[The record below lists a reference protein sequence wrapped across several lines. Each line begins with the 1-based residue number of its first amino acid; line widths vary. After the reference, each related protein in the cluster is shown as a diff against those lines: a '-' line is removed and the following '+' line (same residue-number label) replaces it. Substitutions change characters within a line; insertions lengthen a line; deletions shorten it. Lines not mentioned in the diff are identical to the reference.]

1 MTTAAEPGRRLYL
14 FGGPADRG
22 IGVDPLDPLAALM
35 AQLGEA
41 RDVVDARVG
50 AGVSLRAVARTFRA
64 GVDEALYDLT
74 DPGVAAA
81 LRPAALAAPGAA
93 LLSAHRP
100 VERVG
105 DRAER
110 SWSVPSSLD
119 LFVLRPETAVGVD
132 AAPPVAG
139 ASVARPGFAPGFDLG
154 AGGEGSSVAIFGDVD
169 GLYAAL
175 LALREKAM
183 ADRIALVAPTAEA
196 AATVGRYARSLG
208 LDGAA
213 KAMAA
218 ESRAA
223 RARIALAAGWVV
235 DVARA
240 DWPGAT
246 DPVAA
251 ARLAG
256 RGAARLDSQAS
267 GLVERIGEV
276 LSAPPQGRPAPT
288 PAAETIEAAV
298 QTIFAATSAARRLGA
313 RGAAAA

>member
-1 MTTAAEPGRRLYL
+1 MTAAAEAGRRLYL
-14 FGGPADRG
+14 FGGPADPG
-22 IGVDPLDPLAALM
+22 AGADPLDPLAALM
-35 AQLGEA
+35 TRLGEA

-74 DPGVAAA
+74 DPGVAVA

-93 LLSAHRP
+93 LLSVHRP

-105 DRAER
+105 GRAGR
-110 SWSVPSSLD
+110 SWAVPSSLD

-139 ASVARPGFAPGFDLG
+139 ASIARPGLASGFDFGGGIDGSAG
-154 AGGEGSSVAIFGDVD
+154 AVLGDVD

-175 LALREKAM
+175 LALRERAV
-183 ADRIALVAPTAEA
+183 ADRVALVAPTTEA
-196 AATVGRYARSLG
+196 AATVGRYARWLG

-223 RARIALAAGWVV
+223 RARIAMAAEWVI
-235 DVARA
+235 DVAPA
-240 DWPGAT
+240 GWPGAT

-251 ARLAG
+251 ARLAAG
-256 RGAARLDSQAS
+256 DAARLDAQA
-267 GLVERIGEV
+267 GDLVARIGEV
-276 LSAPPQGRPAPT
+276 LSVPPKGRPAPT
-288 PAAETIEAAV
+288 SSAETVEAAV
-298 QTIFAATSAARRLGA
+298 RIILAATSAARGLSA